1 MSIWTSYRREYI
13 MPRPTRLTKA
23 RQQEVVADFI
33 YEENLELCMFVY
45 LDEFLDYHRNLF
57 PQDATIFGTNG
68 IKTLLEASYQLLRDK
83 IRADG
88 LLTEKDAGEYM
99 LRKK

>member
-1 MSIWTSYRREYI
+1 M
-13 MPRPTRLTKA
+13 RLTKS

-33 YEENLELCMFVY
+33 YEKNLELCMFIY

-68 IKTLLEASYQLLRDK
+68 IKKLLEASYELIREK
-83 IRADG
+83 IRNAG
-88 LLTEKDAGEYM
+88 LLTSKDAGEYM
-99 LRKK
+99 LRRN